1 MKAVFSIILAGGVPD
16 FLPEIVVLIVAGAGI
31 AYLCQRFNLVPI
43 LGFLLAGVVIG
54 PHGFGL
60 VRDQGL
66 VNAAAEVGVV
76 LLLFTIGIEFS
87 LEKLARIKRLIF
99 IGGGLQVALATL
111 VTLALLALLG
121 VDWRAGL
128 FTGFLISLSSTAI
141 VLKLLADRGE
151 ASTMLGQINLGLLIF
166 QDLAIIVMV
175 LVIPMI
181 SGSGGTVWG
190 IFWALWKA
198 LMIIFVVLV
207 FARRL
212 MPKVLEKVALTC
224 SPELFLLTVIAI
236 CFGTAYLTNLA
247 GVSLSL
253 GAFLAGLLVSESRF
267 SEHALGET
275 MPLQILFSATFFV
288 SVGMLLDLRFITYN
302 SLLVIST
309 IVIVLI
315 VKFLTTGASVA
326 LLSNRLPIAVSSGFM
341 LGQIGE
347 FSFVLERA
355 GRESGLSP
363 AGMGTSGSQTFIA
376 TSVVLMILTP
386 FLSTLGTR
394 LSAGL
399 VRKSGAKEMARAE
412 SQEPLPTNLPQLSDH
427 VIVAGYGQ
435 AARRL
440 VRVLDGS
447 RIPFIIT
454 TLSPRGAN
462 EAESWGLYVLRG
474 DSSKVHTLMLVG
486 IERAKL
492 MVIADD
498 DPATAHRIAT
508 IARTLNPTM
517 RIVIRTRY
525 MNEIELLTESGADRV
540 IAEELESIV
549 QLFADVLR
557 DYRISPEEIEA
568 HEEAVRRGGYAA
580 LLGETKTEEP
590 VAVCNPGEDCL
601 ETRTV
606 IVRPG
611 SKITGK
617 TIPELNLEK
626 DFAITLRSLRRNG
639 EEIIKPSTGVQ
650 LKAGDELVLAGTAEA
665 FARSAPAFRTAAAT
679 EKLKSLE
686 DYSSDTGSR
695 DGTSF
700 EPDTESLVQLN
711 VEKPHPFCSHLDQT
725 QPVFPS
731 ARGCEDC
738 LRIGD
743 RWVHLRICMTCGH
756 AGCCDSSK
764 NKHATGHSLQTNHPI
779 IKSLQPGEDWA
790 WCYPDKIML

>member
-1 MKAVFSIILAGGVPD
+1 MKTVFSVIFTAGVPD
-16 FLPEIVVLIVAGAGI
+16 FLPEIVALIVAGAGI
-31 AYLCQRFNLVPI
+31 AYICQRFNLVPI
-43 LGFLLAGVVIG
+43 LGFLLAGVFIG
-54 PHGFGL
+54 PNGLGL
-60 VRDQGL
+60 VRDQDL

-99 IGGGLQVALATL
+99 VGGGLQVALSTL
-111 VTLALLALLG
+111 VTLAFLAFWG
-121 VDWRAGL
+121 VDWRTGL

-151 ASTMLGQINLGLLIF
+151 TSTLQGQINLALLIF

-175 LVIPMI
+175 LIVPML
-181 SGSGGTVWG
+181 SGTGGTAG
-190 IFWALWKA
+190 SIFWALWKA
-198 LMIIFVVLV
+198 LMIILAVLV

-212 MPKVLEKVALTC
+212 MPRVLEKVALTC

-236 CFGTAYLTNLA
+236 CFGTAFLTNLA

-288 SVGMLLDLRFITYN
+288 SVGMLLDLRFFMHNWLPVITA
-302 SLLVIST
+302 
-309 IVIVLI
+309 IVIVLLI
-315 VKFLTTGASVA
+315 KVLTTGTSVA
-326 LLSNRLPIAVSSGFM
+326 LLSKSLPIALSSGLL

-355 GRESGLSP
+355 GREAGLSP
-363 AGMGTSGSQTFIA
+363 AGMGIPGSQTFIA

-386 FLSTLGTR
+386 FLSLVGTK
-394 LSAGL
+394 LSTSL
-399 VRKSGAKEMARAE
+399 VRKREARELVRAE
-412 SQEPLPTNLPQLSDH
+412 TEEIIPTHLPQLSDH

-454 TLSPRGAN
+454 TLSPGGAN

-474 DSSKVHTLMLVG
+474 DSSKVHTLMLAGV
-486 IERAKL
+486 ERSKI

-498 DPATAHRIAT
+498 DPATAHRIAI

-525 MNEIELLTESGADRV
+525 ISEIEPLNKSGADRV

-549 QLFADVLR
+549 QLFAEVLR
-557 DYRISPEEIEA
+557 DYRIPAEEIEA

-580 LLGETKTEEP
+580 LLGETKAEEP
-590 VAVCNPGEDCL
+590 VVTCNPGEDCL

-606 IVRPG
+606 TVRPG
-611 SKITGK
+611 SQVSGK
-617 TIPELNLEK
+617 TIAEFDLE
-626 DFAITLRSLRRNG
+626 DNFAITIRSIRREG
-639 EEIIKPSTGVQ
+639 EVIDEPSPTTV
-650 LKAGDELVLAGTAEA
+650 LIAGDEIVLAGTASA
-665 FARSAPAFRTAAAT
+665 FAQAAPLFRTIAAT
-679 EKLKSLE
+679 EKLKSLVT
-686 DYSSDTGSR
+686 DFPSTDS
-695 DGTSF
+695 GTLLV
-700 EPDTESLVQLN
+700 PDMESLVQLK
-711 VEKPHPFCSHLDQT
+711 VENLNPECSHLDQT
-725 QPVFPS
+725 QPVLPS

-738 LRIGD
+738 LRIGE

-756 AGCCDSSK
+756 VGCCDSSK
-764 NKHATGHSLQTNHPI
+764 NKHATKHSLQTTHPI

-790 WCYPDKIML
+790 WCYVDKIML